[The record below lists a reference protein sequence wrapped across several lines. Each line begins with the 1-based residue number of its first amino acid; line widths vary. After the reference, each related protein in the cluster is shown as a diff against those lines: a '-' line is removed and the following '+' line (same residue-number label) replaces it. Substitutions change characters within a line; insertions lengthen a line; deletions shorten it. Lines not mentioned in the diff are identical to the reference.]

1 MSFKSTC
8 RRSSTSKHGKLCWQ
22 THCLTS
28 KHNFAGPVSHGPTH
42 LIGRPF
48 SSDSTEEE
56 SPLSIIIQAMCRD
69 GEAHRLFTLP
79 ISGMEGYIED
89 ELDLRARTADPLA
102 APFYHKILY
111 SWLIMR
117 QDYRKGMETS
127 VDNFWARELI
137 LDAPWINSGSDAMS
151 ICRPDQAA
159 YGEKCG

>member
-1 MSFKSTC
+1 
-8 RRSSTSKHGKLCWQ
+8 
-22 THCLTS
+22 
-28 KHNFAGPVSHGPTH
+28 
-42 LIGRPF
+42 
-48 SSDSTEEE
+48 
-56 SPLSIIIQAMCRD
+56 MCRD

-117 QDYRKGMETS
+117 QDYRKGKLPPLRQ
-127 VDNFWARELI
+127 V
-137 LDAPWINSGSDAMS
+137 LDFGAEFKCPLMNSGADAIS

-159 YGEKCG
+159 FGKER